1 MTSTLAGPFPRENT
15 QARASS
21 ARTRMMTIA
30 TTTRTRAGVGIPA
43 RYAWIQCIRVSP
55 RRCSRCTST
64 NSEDDDDDA
73 TACLSR

>member
-1 MTSTLAGPFPRENT
+1 
-15 QARASS
+15 
-21 ARTRMMTIA
+21 MMTIA

-43 RYAWIQCIRVSP
+43 RYAWIQCVRVSP

-64 NSEDDDDDA
+64 DSEDDDDDA